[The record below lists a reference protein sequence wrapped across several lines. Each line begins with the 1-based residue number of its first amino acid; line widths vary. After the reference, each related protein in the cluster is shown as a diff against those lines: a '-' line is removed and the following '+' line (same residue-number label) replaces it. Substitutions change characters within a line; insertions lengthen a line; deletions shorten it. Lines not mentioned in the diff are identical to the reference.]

1 MSEVKVSLSTRTGTI
16 AVILILLGVVLPI
29 AYIITSNA
37 LVLTL
42 FTYVYSVFITICCVV
57 TVIVAGT
64 YLYANMIFAND
75 DDETFNEVKN
85 EIGKSY
91 IKYKKTSYSVRLFIS
106 RLSMVIA
113 GVFAYTMGLTY
124 IVVMTIIT
132 LLSALAIG
140 AWVESLGKKYEH
152 SDS

>member
-1 MSEVKVSLSTRTGTI
+1 MREVKVSLSTRTI

-42 FTYVYSVFITICCVV
+42 FTYVYSVFITICCVGI
-57 TVIVAGT
+57 VIVAGT
-64 YLYANMIFAND
+64 YLYANMIFAN

-91 IKYKKTSYSVRLFIS
+91 IKYKKTSYGVRLFIS

-113 GVFAYTMGLTY
+113 GVFAYTMGFTY

-132 LLSALAIG
+132 LLSVLAFG
-140 AWVESLGKKYEH
+140 AWVESLGKKI
-152 SDS
+152 